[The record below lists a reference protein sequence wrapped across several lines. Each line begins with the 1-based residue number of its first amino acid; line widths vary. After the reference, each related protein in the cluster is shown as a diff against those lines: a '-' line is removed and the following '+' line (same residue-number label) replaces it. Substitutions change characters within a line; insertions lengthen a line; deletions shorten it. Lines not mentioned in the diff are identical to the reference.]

1 MIPPVNAIV
10 SSTTPNV
17 NNAGSS
23 PDIEV
28 VDVNDTD
35 IYERRESAVRSYCR
49 SFPVVFTTAE
59 GSHLVDGHDNRYLDF
74 FAGAGALNYGHSNR
88 RMKQALLDYIESDGL
103 IHGLDLH
110 TAAKSAFL
118 QTFEALVLN
127 PRGLDYRVQFTGPTG
142 ANAVEA
148 ALKVARNATGRSTV
162 FSFMGG
168 YHGHSLGGL
177 AATANREHRA
187 AAGVSL
193 HDVVFLPF
201 PYGQMAQID
210 TIAYLRALLTDTH
223 SGAEVPAAII
233 VETIQA
239 EGGIC
244 IAPDQWLRDLRAVC
258 DEFGIVLIVDD
269 IQTGC
274 GRTGTFF
281 SFERAGIVPDIVTLS
296 KSLSGYGLPMSA
308 VLLRPELD
316 IWKPAEHTGTFR
328 GNQLAFVTATEA
340 IRLFHDE
347 GFEARTAALSE
358 QAERTMLEMLCGLDE
373 RIEIRGV
380 GLMWGIDLAKID
392 PTGAF
397 AKAVSQQCFADKL
410 IIERVGRHDT
420 VLKMLPP
427 LTISP
432 EDLDDGIM
440 RIAGAIKRCLD
451 ALDG

>member
-1 MIPPVNAIV
+1 M
-10 SSTTPNV
+10 
-17 NNAGSS
+17 
-23 PDIEV
+23 
-28 VDVNDTD
+28 
-35 IYERRESAVRSYCR
+35 
-49 SFPVVFTTAE
+49 
-59 GSHLVDGHDNRYLDF
+59 
-74 FAGAGALNYGHSNR
+74 
-88 RMKQALLDYIESDGL
+88 
-103 IHGLDLH
+103 
-110 TAAKSAFL
+110 
-118 QTFEALVLN
+118 
-127 PRGLDYRVQFTGPTG
+127 
-142 ANAVEA
+142 
-148 ALKVARNATGRSTV
+148 
-162 FSFMGG
+162 
-168 YHGHSLGGL
+168 
-177 AATANREHRA
+177 
-187 AAGVSL
+187 
-193 HDVVFLPF
+193 
-201 PYGQMAQID
+201 
-210 TIAYLRALLTDTH
+210 
-223 SGAEVPAAII
+223 
-233 VETIQA
+233 
-239 EGGIC
+239 
-244 IAPDQWLRDLRAVC
+244 
-258 DEFGIVLIVDD
+258 
-269 IQTGC
+269 
-274 GRTGTFF
+274 
-281 SFERAGIVPDIVTLS
+281 PDIVTLS